1 MFEQIDNN
9 ESCLLKNLCPGGK
22 ETIDQQESILPSAVT
37 SSPVATNGPCCVIVK
52 KVDCSSVHLPSSQ
65 PRSCHAHP
73 GVIPVG
79 HN

>member
-9 ESCLLKNLCPGGK
+9 ESCLLKNLCPGGGK

-52 KVDCSSVHLPSSQ
+52 
-65 PRSCHAHP
+65 
-73 GVIPVG
+73 
-79 HN
+79 